1 MIGNDFFLSWHAIE
15 GLLVYIHLLGTLASD
30 QLLLLLGALGLCLVA
45 VDFLVDRR
53 LLQVLHGDLVAL
65 DLHRL
70 VELVVEG
77 LLDLV
82 PVLRR
87 QQVLVLGNEL
97 LVGLELDGLV
107 AGHAVLV
114 ELPLALGADLAD
126 ARHGLECACD
136 EVAVV
141 AHGDVAALLELERA
155 VDGHLLAVRAAE
167 GLGPAEL
174 AWVTLHLEVL
184 VAF

>member
-1 MIGNDFFLSWHAIE
+1 MRS
-15 GLLVYIHLLGTLASD
+15 LLVDVHRLDALAAH
-30 QLLLLLGALGLCLVA
+30 QLLLLLLGALGLGLVA

-53 LLQVLHGDLVAL
+53 LLQVLHSDLVG
-65 DLHRL
+65 LHLHSL
-70 VELVVEG
+70 VELLVEC

-82 PVLRR
+82 AVLGR
-87 QQVLVLGNEL
+87 QQVLVLGDEL
-97 LVGLELDGLV
+97 AVGLELGGAV

-114 ELPLALGADLAD
+114 ELPLSLRPDLAD

-136 EVAVV
+136 KVAVV
-141 AHGDVAALLELERA
+141 AHGNVAALLELESA
-155 VDGHLLAVRAAE
+155 VDGHLLAVRATE
-167 GLGPAEL
+167 GLCPAEL

>member
-1 MIGNDFFLSWHAIE
+1 VTIRS
-15 GLLVYIHLLGTLASD
+15 LLVDIHGLGALASD
-30 QLLLLLGALGLCLVA
+30 QLLLLLLGSLGLGLVA

-53 LLQVLHGDLVAL
+53 LLQVLHCDLVG
-65 DLHRL
+65 LHLHGL
-70 VELVVEG
+70 VELLVER

-82 PVLRR
+82 AVLRR
-87 QQVLVLGNEL
+87 QQMLVLGDEL
-97 LVGLELDGLV
+97 AVGFELCGAV

-114 ELPLALGADLAD
+114 ELPFSLRPNLAN

-141 AHGDVAALLELERA
+141 AHGNVAALLELESA
-155 VDGHLLAVRAAE
+155 VDSHLLAVRAAE

-174 AWVTLHLEVL
+174 ARVTLHFEVL